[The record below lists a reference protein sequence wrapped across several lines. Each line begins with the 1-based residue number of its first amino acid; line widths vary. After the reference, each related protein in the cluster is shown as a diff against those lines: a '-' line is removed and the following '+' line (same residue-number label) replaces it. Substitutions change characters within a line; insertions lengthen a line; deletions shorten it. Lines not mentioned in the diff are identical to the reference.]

1 MPNKKYT
8 VFVSSTYEDL
18 QEERKKVMEALLQMN
33 CFPVGMEYFNASD
46 DSQWAVIK
54 QLIDECDYYVL
65 ILAGRYGSVE
75 EESGKSYTQKEY
87 EYAKSIH
94 VPVLSFVHKNINN
107 LPQGR
112 CESDQEKKDK
122 LEAFKETVQK
132 KLCKFW
138 NTSDDLASQVV
149 LSLNSAITS
158 FPRTGWIRA
167 EGLTSEESAKEILRL
182 KNEIEKLKESLQAIE
197 SEDPKD
203 TADLCQG
210 DDRVKLNYKYYYG
223 GWHYI
228 SFSTTW
234 RAIISCLSP
243 LMISEA
249 SENELKKALV
259 DFAQD
264 SEKKDYNRLEVLMED
279 FQTIKVQLITLH
291 IIKESIKK
299 RPVHDNQTYWTL
311 TPYGNRLVMKEK
323 ALRKKIVDA
332 NNDI

>member
-1 MPNKKYT
+1 MSNKKYT

-46 DSQWAVIK
+46 ESQWAVIK

-75 EESGKSYTQKEY
+75 AESGKSYTQKEY
-87 EYAKSIH
+87 EYAQSIH

-107 LPQGR
+107 LPQCH
-112 CESDQEKKDK
+112 CEQDKEKKER
-122 LEAFKETVQK
+122 LEVFKEIVQK
-132 KLCKFW
+132 KLCKYW
-138 NTSDDLASQVV
+138 NTSDELASQVV

-158 FPRTGWIRA
+158 FPRIGWIRA
-167 EGLTSEESAKEILRL
+167 EGFSSEESAKEILRL
-182 KNEIEKLKESLQAIE
+182 RNQVESLTESLKAIE

-210 DDRVKLNYKYYYG
+210 DDELELHFKYYYVN
-223 GWHYI
+223 WNYI
-228 SFSTTW
+228 SFTTTW
-234 RAIISCLSP
+234 KDVISCLSP

-249 SENELKKALV
+249 SESELKQALT

-264 SEKKDYNRLEVLMED
+264 RAKKSYNRLEVLMED

-291 IIKESIKK
+291 VIKESIKK
-299 RPVHDNQTYWTL
+299 RTVHDNQTYWTL
-311 TPYGNRLVMKEK
+311 TPYGNRLVLKER
-323 ALRKKIVDA
+323 ALRKPV
-332 NNDI
+332 